1 MKEMSCAAKE
11 RCYGV
16 QDASPP
22 AVARLF
28 EVVGGLGYAQPT
40 DHFKRLAM
48 RRLLYLVTMA
58 LSLSTHLPLQTTCDA
73 PQALRMLEKD
83 CLGTSAGV
91 ISPILAQNVHHLL
104 LPLVCLYGDKYVA
117 CLNLF
122 LIIASFLL
130 WYPHIGES
138 AKNATSRSSKQSTT

>member
-1 MKEMSCAAKE
+1 MSCAAKE

-73 PQALRMLEKD
+73 PSLVSGDYGAVSFDPPTTSNDLR
-83 CLGTSAGV
+83 CAAGAENARKGLLRHECWRHKPHTGAECS
-91 ISPILAQNVHHLL
+91 SPPAAAGLSL
-104 LPLVCLYGDKYVA
+104 
-117 CLNLF
+117 
-122 LIIASFLL
+122 
-130 WYPHIGES
+130 
-138 AKNATSRSSKQSTT
+138 R